1 MAESKKERK
10 VAQHFTPLSMKN
22 VEREREQ
29 MKANKI
35 NSSFY
40 FSYYPNQ
47 HNFSLSLY
55 IYI

>member
-1 MAESKKERK
+1 MTESKKERE
-10 VAQHFTPLSMKN
+10 VAQHFTPLGMKN

-47 HNFSLSLY
+47 HTPFLY